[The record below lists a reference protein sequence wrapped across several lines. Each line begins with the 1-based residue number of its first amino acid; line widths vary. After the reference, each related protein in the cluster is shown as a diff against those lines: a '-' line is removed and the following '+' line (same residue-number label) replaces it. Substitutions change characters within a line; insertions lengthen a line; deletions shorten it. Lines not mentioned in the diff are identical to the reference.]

1 MVLRVLILPVIV
13 IVGAILAVFVSAVM
27 KGARGKGWVVIIP
40 ILAVVFGMAY
50 VFWVSLTHRQV
61 HVVEPIA
68 TDPLHS
74 ERADRPAPIWT
85 EGIEEQF
92 GSQNV
97 QYADKPWVDDF
108 AEFVNKN
115 PSRIWVLGLSQ
126 EACMSQAEAERQA
139 MADAC
144 AKIARILNASRQQ
157 RGILTEELTVVPAD
171 LQNGGFVTDK
181 FAQSFSGT
189 AGLIW
194 RQAIL
199 IDASQDKLNKLAR
212 EKAAV
217 ARVQRTTWAQQIGA
231 AIGVVILICL
241 VYLFL
246 NAATKGYYTWSLRVA
261 ALVLIAAGVLLV
273 LTLV

>member
-1 MVLRVLILPVIV
+1 MLPVIV
-13 IVGAILAVFVSAVM
+13 IIGVILAVFVSALF
-27 KGARGKGWVVIIP
+27 KGARGKAWVGIIP
-40 ILAVVFGMAY
+40 ILAVLMGMASI
-50 VFWVSLTHRQV
+50 FLPAMTRRAV
-61 HVVEPIA
+61 HVVEPMA
-68 TDPLHS
+68 TYSLPAES
-74 ERADRPAPIWT
+74 ADRPAPIWT

-92 GSQNV
+92 GAEAPQT
-97 QYADKPWVDDF
+97 DKLWVKDF
-108 AEFVNKN
+108 AAFVNQDSN
-115 PSRIWVLGLSQ
+115 RNWILALSQ

-144 AKIARILNASRQQ
+144 AKVGQILNQNKQQ
-157 RGILTEELTVVPAD
+157 TGILSETLTVSPAD
-171 LQNGGFVTDK
+171 LQNGGFVADK

-199 IDASQDKLNKLAR
+199 IDASQDKLNELA
-212 EKAAV
+212 KQKTAV
-217 ARVQRTTWAQQIGA
+217 ARVQKTTWAQQIGA
-231 AIGVVILICL
+231 AVGVVILICL